1 MPGKST
7 IKHKVCRAV
16 GANLN
21 GTPSAALT
29 LSRRPNRPGQHG
41 GGRQAK
47 ISPFGQQLKE
57 TQKLKAFYGIS
68 SKKLRRYYDNAAKV
82 RKQTNVALVQ
92 SLETRLDNVVYRLGF
107 APTIRAS
114 RQLVTH
120 GHICV
125 NGRCVDI
132 SSFNCQIG
140 DIISINTRT
149 QSQKLVEGFI
159 KSNDRPIPPFLALQ
173 PDGKSGR
180 VLQNCSLKDIG
191 LQARPQLSIEHYSRR
206 A

>member
-7 IKHKVCRAV
+7 IKHKVCRAL
-16 GANLN
+16 GINLI

-68 SKKLRRYYDNAAKV
+68 SKQMRRYYEHAAKV

-92 SLETRLDNVVYRLGF
+92 SLETRLDNMVYRMGF
-107 APTIRAS
+107 AGTLRAA
-114 RQLVTH
+114 RQMVVH
-120 GHICV
+120 CHITV
-125 NGRCVDI
+125 NGRKVNKPSFQVKPGDSIQLREKSQNVDRYKDW
-132 SSFNCQIG
+132 FNFFE
-140 DIISINTRT
+140 
-149 QSQKLVEGFI
+149 QKLAYIQRDSKKISGTLMEVPEREEIPIDVEDHLI
-159 KSNDRPIPPFLALQ
+159 
-173 PDGKSGR
+173 
-180 VLQNCSLKDIG
+180 VEYM
-191 LQARPQLSIEHYSRR
+191 AR
-206 A
+206 

>member
-7 IKHKVCRAV
+7 IKHKVCRALGV
-16 GANLN
+16 NLI

-68 SKKLRRYYDNAAKV
+68 SKQLLRYYEHAAKV

-92 SLETRLDNVVYRLGF
+92 SLETRLDNMVYRMGF
-107 APTIRAS
+107 AGTLRAA
-114 RQLVTH
+114 RQMVVH
-120 GHICV
+120 CHIIV
-125 NGRCVDI
+125 NDRKVNKPGFQVKP
-132 SSFNCQIG
+132 G
-140 DIISINTRT
+140 DSIQLREK
-149 QSQKLVEGFI
+149 SQKVDRYKDWFNFFEQKLAYIQRDSKKFSGTLVEVPEREEI
-159 KSNDRPIPPFLALQ
+159 PIDVEDHLVVEFM
-173 PDGKSGR
+173 
-180 VLQNCSLKDIG
+180 
-191 LQARPQLSIEHYSRR
+191 AR
-206 A
+206 

>member
-7 IKHKVCRAV
+7 IKHKVCRALGV
-16 GANLN
+16 NLI

-68 SKKLRRYYDNAAKV
+68 SKQLRRYYEHAAKV

-92 SLETRLDNVVYRLGF
+92 SLETRLDNIVYLSL
-107 APTIRAS
+107 I
-114 RQLVTH
+114 
-120 GHICV
+120 HI
-125 NGRCVDI
+125 
-132 SSFNCQIG
+132 
-140 DIISINTRT
+140 
-149 QSQKLVEGFI
+149 
-159 KSNDRPIPPFLALQ
+159 
-173 PDGKSGR
+173 
-180 VLQNCSLKDIG
+180 
-191 LQARPQLSIEHYSRR
+191 
-206 A
+206 